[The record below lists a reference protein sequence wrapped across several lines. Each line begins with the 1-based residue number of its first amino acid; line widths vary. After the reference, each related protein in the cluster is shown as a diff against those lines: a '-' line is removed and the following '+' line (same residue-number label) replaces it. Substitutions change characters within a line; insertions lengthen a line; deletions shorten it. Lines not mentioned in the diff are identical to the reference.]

1 MGHISDYKLHQSAA
15 ALVRD
20 AGGELVGRTR
30 LQKVAYLTQ
39 LAGFADD
46 FQFDYRHFGPFS
58 EELAEAM
65 EIAAGLR
72 FVVEEERHTEWGG
85 WYSIYKLNDDKIPRN
100 SLDETRRAFVSA
112 AAKIGARSEE
122 HTSELQTL
130 IRILYAL
137 VS

>member
-1 MGHISDYKLHQSAA
+1 MGHMSEYKLHQSAA

-85 WYSIYKLNDDKIPRN
+85 WDSDRKSVVEGTSVSVRVDLGGRRIIQHKIR
-100 SLDETRRAFVSA
+100 
-112 AAKIGARSEE
+112 K
-122 HTSELQTL
+122 
-130 IRILYAL
+130 
-137 VS
+137 